1 MFWIKRLIFIQTRK
15 LFVNLL
21 SQKSSDMFNYEIG
34 GNERK
39 VDASEA
45 FVDISP
51 NKTLF
56 IQQLTANDPV
66 KPEIVEGLKTE
77 EDVFRHFKPSVGVS
91 FENSNGS
98 TVDETLRFANLGDF
112 SVKSM
117 VQQSDTLHDLKVE
130 SDMYL
135 NIIRQLKTNKTLKAT
150 LENPDTRQAFAAALE
165 NLAKELK
172 QHT

>member
-1 MFWIKRLIFIQTRK
+1 
-15 LFVNLL
+15 
-21 SQKSSDMFNYEIG
+21 MFNYEIG

-56 IQQLTANDPV
+56 IQQLTDNDPV

-77 EDVFRHFKPSVGVS
+77 DEVFRHFKPSVGVN
-91 FENSNGS
+91 FESNDGS
-98 TVDETLRFANLGDF
+98 AKDETLRFEHLGDF
-112 SVKSM
+112 SVKNL
-117 VQQSDTLHDLKVE
+117 VQQSDTLRNLKVE

-150 LENPDTRQAFAAALE
+150 LENPETRQAFAAALE
-165 NLAKELK
+165 NLAKELQ

>member
-1 MFWIKRLIFIQTRK
+1 
-15 LFVNLL
+15 
-21 SQKSSDMFNYEIG
+21 MFNYEIG

-39 VDASEA
+39 IDTSEA

-56 IQQLTANDPV
+56 VQQLTDQEPV
-66 KPEIVEGLKTE
+66 KPEIAEGLKTV
-77 EDVFRHFKPSVGVS
+77 EDVFKHFKPKVDVS
-91 FENSNGS
+91 FDKKDGS
-98 TVDETLRFANLGDF
+98 TANETLHFNSLSDYT
-112 SVKSM
+112 VKSM
-117 VQQSDTLHDLKVE
+117 VQQSNQLRDLNVE
-130 SDMYL
+130 SEMYL

-172 QHT
+172 QNI

>member
-1 MFWIKRLIFIQTRK
+1 
-15 LFVNLL
+15 
-21 SQKSSDMFNYEIG
+21 MFNYEIG

-56 IQQLTANDPV
+56 IQQLTDNDPV

-77 EDVFRHFKPSVGVS
+77 DEVFRHFKPSVGVS
-91 FENSNGS
+91 FENNDGS
-98 TVDETLRFANLGDF
+98 VKDETLRFEHLGDF
-112 SVKSM
+112 SVKSL
-117 VQQSDTLHDLKVE
+117 VQQSDTLRNLKVE

-150 LENPDTRQAFAAALE
+150 LENPETRQAFAAALE
-165 NLAKELK
+165 NLAKELQ

>member
-1 MFWIKRLIFIQTRK
+1 
-15 LFVNLL
+15 
-21 SQKSSDMFNYEIG
+21 MFNYEIG

-39 VDASEA
+39 IDTSEA

-56 IQQLTANDPV
+56 VQQLTDQEPV
-66 KPEIVEGLKTE
+66 KPEIAEGLKTV
-77 EDVFRHFKPSVGVS
+77 EDVFKHFKPKVDVS
-91 FENSNGS
+91 FDKKDGS
-98 TVDETLRFANLGDF
+98 AANETLHFNSLSDYT
-112 SVKSM
+112 VKSM
-117 VQQSDTLHDLKVE
+117 VQQSNQLRDLNVE
-130 SDMYL
+130 SEMYL

-172 QHT
+172 QNI

>member
-1 MFWIKRLIFIQTRK
+1 MY
-15 LFVNLL
+15 
-21 SQKSSDMFNYEIG
+21 NYEIG

-56 IQQLTANDPV
+56 VQQLTEQEPI
-66 KPEIVEGLKTE
+66 KPEIVEGLKTVDE
-77 EDVFRHFKPSVGVS
+77 VFKHFKPKVGVA
-91 FENSNGS
+91 FEKKDGS
-98 TVDETLRFANLGDF
+98 TASETLHFNHLGDF

-117 VQQSDTLHDLKVE
+117 IQQSNQLRDLNVE
-130 SDMYL
+130 SEMYL

-150 LENPDTRQAFAAALE
+150 LENPETRQAFASALE
-165 NLAKELK
+165 NLAKEL
-172 QHT
+172 QQNI